1 VSQPTPLLLTRLSA
15 LGDIVHTW
23 PLAQALSSSFRVFWL
38 VEERF
43 LPLVAPHPA
52 VTQAIPVATRR
63 WRKAPFSLTTWRQG
77 RAAWER
83 IRALCPEVAVDPQG
97 LLKSA
102 AWAWLAGVP
111 RRLGFAATH
120 RREGLA
126 GAFYTETVSP
136 SSQWVHVVDLNLALA
151 AHLCGQ
157 APFGS
162 APDASFLLPHL
173 PPAPPEAKAVL
184 LLPGSGQ
191 KKKNWPVQAFAA
203 LARLLQ
209 GEGLPVTVLWGPGE
223 KRVAEAICQGAPGT
237 NLAPPTQLLQLASF
251 LAAGR
256 AVVGG
261 DTGPLHL
268 AAALGTPTVA
278 LHLTTDPQRNS
289 PRGPKVTVLA
299 GAKSGATGGRA
310 RTGKEREISPEEV
323 LAAVGAL
330 LSKTR

>member
-1 VSQPTPLLLTRLSA
+1 
-15 LGDIVHTW
+15 
-23 PLAQALSSSFRVFWL
+23 
-38 VEERF
+38 
-43 LPLVAPHPA
+43 
-52 VTQAIPVATRR
+52 
-63 WRKAPFSLTTWRQG
+63 
-77 RAAWER
+77 
-83 IRALCPEVAVDPQG
+83 
-97 LLKSA
+97 
-102 AWAWLAGVP
+102 
-111 RRLGFAATH
+111 LGFAATH
-120 RREGLA
+120 RRERLA

-151 AHLCGQ
+151 AYLCGQ

-223 KRVAEAICQGAPGT
+223 KQVAEAICQGAPGT
-237 NLAPPTQLLQLASF
+237 NLAPPTQLLELASF

-261 DTGPLHL
+261 DTGPVHL
-268 AAALGTPTVA
+268 AAALGTPIVA

-299 GAKSGATGGRA
+299 GAKAGATGGRA
-310 RTGKEREISPEEV
+310 RTGKEREIPPEEV